1 MNKPFTPKQTC
12 RFFVLFYA
20 LFSAFFIYSYM
31 VNEPISG
38 PFLLMLP
45 TIQIIKSYQTAE
57 EKRYFIIQAI
67 FALFAMTLTYSVG
80 IWLGHVKPLIL
91 ILPAGFAVAIL
102 YRIYFK
108 GTIYLFTPDTICSIS
123 TTSKKTTSKLGN
135 RLFFYLDYQ

>member
-12 RFFVLFYA
+12 RFFVLFYG
-20 LFSAFFIYSYM
+20 LFSAYSIYSYM

-38 PFLLMLP
+38 SFLLMLP
-45 TIQIIKSYQTAE
+45 TIQITKAYKTPE

-91 ILPAGFAVAIL
+91 ILPAGFALAIL
-102 YRIYFK
+102 YRLYFK
-108 GTIYLFTPDTICSIS
+108 KEEY
-123 TTSKKTTSKLGN
+123 
-135 RLFFYLDYQ
+135 R

>member
-12 RFFVLFYA
+12 RVFVLFYA

-38 PFLLMLP
+38 SFLLMLP
-45 TIQIIKSYQTAE
+45 AIQIVRSFKTEE
-57 EKRYFIIQAI
+57 EKRYYIIQAI

-80 IWLGHVKPLIL
+80 IWLGQVKPLIL
-91 ILPAGFAVAIL
+91 ILPAGFALAIL

-108 GTIYLFTPDTICSIS
+108 
-123 TTSKKTTSKLGN
+123 KEKTDE
-135 RLFFYLDYQ
+135 R

>member
-12 RFFVLFYA
+12 RVFVLFYA

-38 PFLLMLP
+38 SFLLMIP
-45 TIQIIKSYQTAE
+45 AIQIIRSFKTEE
-57 EKRYFIIQAI
+57 EKRYYIIQAV
-67 FALFAMTLTYSVG
+67 FALLAMTLTYYIG
-80 IWLGHVKPLIL
+80 IWLGHVNPLVL

-108 GTIYLFTPDTICSIS
+108 KEKPYEH
-123 TTSKKTTSKLGN
+123 
-135 RLFFYLDYQ
+135 

>member
-12 RFFVLFYA
+12 KFFVLFYG
-20 LFSAFFIYSYM
+20 LFSALFIYSYM

-38 PFLLMLP
+38 SFLLMLP
-45 TIQIIKSYQTAE
+45 PIQIIRSYKSEE
-57 EKRYFIIQAI
+57 EKRYYIIQAI

-91 ILPAGFAVAIL
+91 ILPAGFAAAIL

-108 GTIYLFTPDTICSIS
+108 KEKPDE
-123 TTSKKTTSKLGN
+123 
-135 RLFFYLDYQ
+135 R

>member
-38 PFLLMLP
+38 SFLLTLP
-45 TIQIIKSYQTAE
+45 LIQIIRSYKSEE

-67 FALFAMTLTYSVG
+67 FALFTMTLTYSVG
-80 IWLGHVKPLIL
+80 IWLGQIKPFAL
-91 ILPAGFAVAIL
+91 ILPAGFALAIL
-102 YRIYFK
+102 YRLYFK
-108 GTIYLFTPDTICSIS
+108 KEED
-123 TTSKKTTSKLGN
+123 
-135 RLFFYLDYQ
+135 R

>member
-12 RFFVLFYA
+12 RVFVLFYA

-38 PFLLMLP
+38 SFLLMIP
-45 TIQIIKSYQTAE
+45 AIQIIRSFKTEE
-57 EKRYFIIQAI
+57 EKRYYIIQAI

-80 IWLGHVKPLIL
+80 IWLGHVKPHIL
-91 ILPAGFAVAIL
+91 ILPAGFALSIL

-108 GTIYLFTPDTICSIS
+108 
-123 TTSKKTTSKLGN
+123 KEKTDE
-135 RLFFYLDYQ
+135 R

>member
-38 PFLLMLP
+38 SFLLMLP
-45 TIQIIKSYQTAE
+45 AIQIVRSFKTEE
-57 EKRYFIIQAI
+57 EKRYYIIQAV

-80 IWLGHVKPLIL
+80 IWLGHVKPHIL
-91 ILPAGFAVAIL
+91 ILPAGFALSIL

-108 GTIYLFTPDTICSIS
+108 
-123 TTSKKTTSKLGN
+123 KEKTDE
-135 RLFFYLDYQ
+135 R

>member
-1 MNKPFTPKQTC
+1 MNKPFSPKQTC

-38 PFLLMLP
+38 SFLLTLP
-45 TIQIIKSYQTAE
+45 LIQIIRSYKSEE

-80 IWLGHVKPLIL
+80 IWLGHVKPRVL

-102 YRIYFK
+102 YRLYFK
-108 GTIYLFTPDTICSIS
+108 
-123 TTSKKTTSKLGN
+123 KEKTDE
-135 RLFFYLDYQ
+135 R